1 MAAFPPSAHAL
12 KRVVAAFG
20 QELAPILRLN
30 MAAEH
35 VQATSRKHAT
45 RNPAK
50 VRHDIV
56 CPILSSFVGWLVV
69 LWLAHSFG

>member
-12 KRVVAAFG
+12 KHAAAAFG
-20 QELAPILRLN
+20 EELAPILRLN

-45 RNPAK
+45 RKPVQ
-50 VRHDIV
+50 VRY
-56 CPILSSFVGWLVV
+56 FVTNTLFVRWLFACSLVWLVI
-69 LWLAHSFG
+69 HS